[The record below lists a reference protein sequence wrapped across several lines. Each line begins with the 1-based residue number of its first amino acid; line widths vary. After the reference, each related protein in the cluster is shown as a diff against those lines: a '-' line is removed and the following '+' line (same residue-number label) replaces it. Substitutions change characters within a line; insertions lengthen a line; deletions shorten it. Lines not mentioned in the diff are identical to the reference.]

1 VGFFVY
7 TNFLTVPAKSTKSP
21 HLIGA
26 LLGAFFHQKNEA
38 PKLKLREYAVPL
50 TDRAIKTA
58 KPKEKD
64 YKLSDEKG
72 MYLLIKKNGSKLFY
86 LKYRFNGKEKKLAF
100 GPYPD
105 VTLRNAREK
114 RDAARK
120 LLVDNIDPAAHKKA
134 QKLSDRLK
142 TANSFQAI
150 ALEWFETQQSDKTPG
165 YQKRVLRALEH
176 DLFPSIGDTPI
187 NEVTAPMLLGAL
199 RKVEDRGAI
208 ETAHR
213 DKQIA
218 GQVFRYAIATGRA
231 ERDPSPDLK
240 GALKPAKTKHF
251 SAITTPKEAG
261 RLMAAID
268 QFEGTPV
275 VKAALKLSALFF
287 CRPGELRHLRWSDIN
302 HEELRIELVA
312 EKTHQQHI
320 IPLCDQ
326 ALTVLKELREL
337 FHYVGDNEYIFPS
350 ARGRSRCMSEN
361 AIRVALRTMGYSN
374 ETMTAHGFR
383 AMART
388 LLDEQLNYRV
398 EWIEQQLAHAVK
410 DANGRAYNRT
420 KHLEQRT
427 KMMQHWADY
436 LDQLRAQALAGNVI
450 TANFGKLGSK

>member
-1 VGFFVY
+1 MP
-7 TNFLTVPAKSTKSP
+7 LTVK
-21 HLIGA
+21 
-26 LLGAFFHQKNEA
+26 EA
-38 PKLKLREYAVPL
+38 QAATPRE
-50 TDRAIKTA
+50 
-58 KPKEKD
+58 KE

-72 MYLLIKKNGSKLFY
+72 LFLLIKTNGAKY
-86 LKYRFNGKEKKLAF
+86 WRMKYRFQGKEKLLSF
-100 GPYPD
+100 GVFPEI
-105 VTLRNAREK
+105 TLKKAREK
-114 RDAARK
+114 RDEAR
-120 LLVDNIDPAAHKKA
+120 LLLADGIDPSAHKKA
-134 QKLSDRLK
+134 NKASEKLRA
-142 TANSFQAI
+142 TNSFQSI
-150 ALEWFETQQSDKTPG
+150 ALEWFETQQSDKTLG

-231 ERDPSPDLK
+231 ERDPTPDLK

-261 RLMAAID
+261 QLMAAID
-268 QFEGTPV
+268 LFQGTEV
-275 VKAALKLSALFF
+275 VRSALKLSALFF
-287 CRPGELRHLRWSDIN
+287 CRPGELRHLKWSDIN
-302 HEELRIELVA
+302 HDELRIELVA

-320 IPLCDQ
+320 IPLSEQ
-326 ALTVLKELREL
+326 AISILQDLHPITGK
-337 FHYVGDNEYIFPS
+337 GEYIFPS

-361 AIRVALRTMGYSN
+361 AIRVALRSMGYDN
-374 ETMTAHGFR
+374 DTMTPHGFR

-388 LLDEQLNYRV
+388 LLDEALNYRV

-427 KMMQHWADY
+427 EMMQRWADY
-436 LDQLRAQALAGNVI
+436 LDQLKAQALAGNVI
-450 TANFGKLGSK
+450 IADFRKVGIHYD